1 MPKWF
6 DEAFGAVIG
15 EVGAAITDIR
25 SKLVEEAFWGRK
37 VPEASA
43 RGEHGMSP
51 AGGERGLLD
60 RLSESHP
67 DLFATAPGEQ
77 AREADHN
84 LER

>member
-6 DEAFGAVIG
+6 DEAFG

-37 VPEASA
+37 VPEPMA

-51 AGGERGLLD
+51 SGGERGLHD

-67 DLFATAPGEQ
+67 DLFAAAPGEQ
-77 AREADHN
+77 AREADHD